1 MAQFNANLEN
11 QREQFN
17 TKNSIL
23 IDQSNV
29 VWRRQINTQNTALQ
43 NAANQMN
50 VMNRFNMSQT
60 ALNNMWQQF
69 RDNEFWARTTSR
81 DNDQYRKKI
90 AYASFIYNK
99 NADAMF
105 ASKIGNLAFDVV
117 SDVAGEF
124 SDEIS
129 SFFKSDTPDL
139 GDTGLGDTGASF
151 IEEPSIGFDT
161 PTVEFDPMI
170 PS

>member
-23 IDQSNV
+23 IDQSNA

-60 ALNNMWQQF
+60 ALNNRWQQF

-81 DNDQYRKKI
+81 DNDQYAKKI

-99 NADAMF
+99 QADQAFADTLGSFGFDF
-105 ASKIGNLAFDVV
+105 ASKLGQSFFNSGTGQEITSGI
-117 SDVAGEF
+117 SDA
-124 SDEIS
+124 IS
-129 SFFKSDTPDL
+129 SGVEAITGGGSDL
-139 GDTGLGDTGASF
+139 VDTGASF
-151 IEEPSIGFDT
+151 LEETGFF
-161 PTVEFDPMI
+161 E
-170 PS
+170 